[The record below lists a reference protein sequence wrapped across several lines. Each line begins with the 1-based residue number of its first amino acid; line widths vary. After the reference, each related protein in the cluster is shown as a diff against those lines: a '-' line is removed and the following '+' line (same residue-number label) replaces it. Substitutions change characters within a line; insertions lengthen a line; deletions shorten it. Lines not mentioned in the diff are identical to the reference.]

1 MKIIQKRIEQQEQK
15 YIDDTYGGKT
25 PEETY
30 SMFLEAL
37 KRKDIELASRYFV
50 LEKQKEYAKA
60 LNEIDDSGKW
70 DLMMED
76 LTRLET
82 ASWEKIT
89 DDYVNLELFSKDN
102 VSVEKITFI
111 LPNNLLPPNNPISNI
126 WKISSF

>member
-1 MKIIQKRIEQQEQK
+1 MKIVQKRIEQQEQK

>member
-1 MKIIQKRIEQQEQK
+1 MKIVQKRIEQQEQK

-76 LTRLET
+76 LLQKNLKWRKTGKSMTVLEIFNDQKEFLT
-82 ASWEKIT
+82 QIG
-89 DDYVNLELFSKDN
+89 F
-102 VSVEKITFI
+102 
-111 LPNNLLPPNNPISNI
+111 LLPVRTFNNNETLSEL

>member
-1 MKIIQKRIEQQEQK
+1 MKIVQKRIEQQEQK

-60 LNEIDDSGKW
+60 LNEIDDSGK
-70 DLMMED
+70 
-76 LTRLET
+76 
-82 ASWEKIT
+82 
-89 DDYVNLELFSKDN
+89 
-102 VSVEKITFI
+102 
-111 LPNNLLPPNNPISNI
+111 
-126 WKISSF
+126 